1 VPAGDRS
8 AAAAEQDTLPGYPF
22 ARTAALDPA
31 PGLAELRAAGPIHRV
46 RTAAGPVWLVTRQ
59 ADVRELLSSPAF
71 GTGYPGA
78 MPTGADD
85 LAAGFMFLRDPP
97 EHTRL
102 RRSVA
107 RAFTARRVAD
117 LGERALVIAGELVAA
132 MRDRGPVLD
141 LQTEFAFPLPIAVTA
156 ELLGIPEPDRARF
169 RGWADIVLRPSELAG
184 DSAAAFMDLQRFVV
198 DLVDA
203 KPDGTDLL
211 SDLVREPDGLNRLEI
226 AAMALGLLMAGY
238 VTTAS
243 AIGHGMLR
251 LFTTPGAL
259 AALRDGTVDT
269 GRVVEELLRLQ
280 DEEIGVNRVARSDVD
295 LCGVRVSAGETV
307 IAARTGAN
315 RDPSVYHAPDEF
327 DPAAPRAP
335 HLAFGHGIHHCLG
348 AALARM
354 ELAVALDTLRT
365 GLPGLHLAVPPDAVR
380 WSAQGM
386 DVAIELLPV
395 AW

>member
-1 VPAGDRS
+1 MTTD
-8 AAAAEQDTLPGYPF
+8 QDTLPAYPF
-22 ARTAALDPA
+22 TRTVTLDPA
-31 PGLAELRAAGPIHRV
+31 PELAELRAGGPIHRV
-46 RTAAGPVWLVTRQ
+46 RTAAGEAWLVTRH

-71 GTGYPGA
+71 GTGYPGTV
-78 MPTGADD
+78 PTSADD
-85 LAAGFMFLRDPP
+85 LATGFMFLHDPP

-107 RAFTARRVAD
+107 RAFTARRVTE
-117 LGERALVIAGELVAA
+117 LGQRATVIADDLVAA
-132 MRDRGPVLD
+132 MRDTGPVLD
-141 LQTEFAFPLPIAVTA
+141 LQAEFAFPLPIAVTA
-156 ELLGIPEPDRARF
+156 ELLGIPDPDRARF
-169 RGWADIVLRPSELAG
+169 RGWADIVLRPAGVAG
-184 DSAAAFMDLQRFVV
+184 DFAAAFSDLQHFIV

-203 KPDGTDLL
+203 KPDGPDLL
-211 SDLVREPDGLNRLEI
+211 SDLVREPDGLSRLEI

-243 AIGHGMLR
+243 AIAHGMLR

-259 AALRDGTVDT
+259 DTLRAGTVDT

-280 DEEIGVNRVARSDVD
+280 DEEIGVHRVARYDVD
-295 LCGVRVSAGETV
+295 LCGVRVTAGETV
-307 IAARTGAN
+307 IAARSGAN
-315 RDPSVYHAPDEF
+315 RDPSVYRAPDEF
-327 DPAAPRAP
+327 DPSAERGP

-354 ELAVALDTLRT
+354 ELTVALDALRT

-386 DVAIELLPV
+386 DVAIETLPV

>member
-1 VPAGDRS
+1 MTTD
-8 AAAAEQDTLPGYPF
+8 QDTLLNYPF
-22 ARTAALDPA
+22 ARTSTLDP
-31 PGLAELRAAGPIHRV
+31 PPELARLRAAGPIHRV
-46 RTAAGPVWLVTRQ
+46 RTAAGAAWLVTRH
-59 ADVRELLSSPAF
+59 ADVRALLSSPAF

-78 MPTGADD
+78 LPTGADD
-85 LAAGFMFLRDPP
+85 LATGFMFLHDPP

-107 RAFTARRVAD
+107 RAFTARRVAE
-117 LGERALVIAGELVAA
+117 LGERARVIAAELVAA

-141 LQTEFAFPLPIAVTA
+141 LQAEFAFPLPIAVTA

-169 RGWADIVLRPSELAG
+169 RGWADIVLRPADAAG
-184 DSAAAFMDLQRFVV
+184 DCAAAFTDLQHFIV

-203 KPDGTDLL
+203 KPDGPDLL
-211 SDLVREPDGLNRLEI
+211 SELVREPDGLNRLEI

-243 AIGHGMLR
+243 AIAHGMLR

-259 AALRDGTVDT
+259 AALRAGTVHT
-269 GRVVEELLRLQ
+269 AQAVEELLRLQ

-295 LCGVRVSAGETV
+295 LCGVRITAGETV
-307 IAARTGAN
+307 IAARSGAN
-315 RDPSVYHAPDEF
+315 RDPSVYPAPEEF
-327 DPAAPRAP
+327 DPAADRVP
-335 HLAFGHGIHHCLG
+335 HLAFGHGVHHCLG

-354 ELAVALDTLRT
+354 ELTVALDTLLT
-365 GLPGLHLAVPPDAVR
+365 GLPGVHLAVPPDAVR

-386 DVAIELLPV
+386 DVAIENLPV
-395 AW
+395 NW

>member
-1 VPAGDRS
+1 MTT
-8 AAAAEQDTLPGYPF
+8 EQETLLYYPF
-22 ARTAALDPA
+22 VRTATLDPPA
-31 PGLAELRAAGPIHRV
+31 ELAELRAKGPIHRV
-46 RTAAGPVWLVTRQ
+46 RTAAGAAWLVTRQ

-85 LAAGFMFLRDPP
+85 LATGFMFLHDPP

-107 RAFTARRVAD
+107 RAFTARRVAE
-117 LGERALVIAGELVAA
+117 LGQRARVIAAELVAA

-141 LQTEFAFPLPIAVTA
+141 LQAEFAFPLPIAVTA

-169 RGWADIVLRPSELAG
+169 RGWADIVLRPG
-184 DSAAAFMDLQRFVV
+184 DATGDRGAAFVDLQQFVV

-203 KPDGTDLL
+203 KPDGPDLL
-211 SDLVREPDGLNRLEI
+211 SDLVREPDGLHRLEI

-243 AIGHGMLR
+243 AISLGMLR

-259 AALRDGTVDT
+259 TPLRAGTVHT

-280 DEEIGVNRVARSDVD
+280 DEEIGVTRVARSDVD
-295 LCGVRVSAGETV
+295 LCGVRIGAGETV
-307 IAARTGAN
+307 IAARSGAN
-315 RDPSVYHAPDEF
+315 RDPSVYAAPDEF
-327 DPAAPRAP
+327 DPTAARAP

-354 ELAVALDTLRT
+354 ELTVALDTLLD
-365 GLPGLHLAVPPDAVR
+365 GLPGLRLAVPPDAVR

-386 DVAIELLPV
+386 DVAIETLPID
-395 AW
+395 W